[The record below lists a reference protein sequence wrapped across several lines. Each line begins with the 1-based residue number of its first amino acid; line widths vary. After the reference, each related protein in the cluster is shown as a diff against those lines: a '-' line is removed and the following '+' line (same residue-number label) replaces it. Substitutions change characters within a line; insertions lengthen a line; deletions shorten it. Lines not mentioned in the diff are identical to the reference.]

1 MKKLLLIAVL
11 IAACL
16 SATAYVACVAAPLL
30 GKNIKG
36 SGKIVAKTVPAPDFD
51 GIEASRAVKVV
62 ISDKVSDIRIEAD
75 DNLIDL
81 VVVRAVKG
89 KLEATLDQ
97 KVNNIQNGNVTITVP
112 ANGKIRSLDA
122 SSASKI
128 IGETTLKAGKFSIEA
143 SSAAKIKAAV
153 EAVSCTI
160 ETSSASKV
168 EASIEAESCSLD
180 ASSASKIILEGSAGT
195 FRADM
200 SSASKLNAEKFS
212 AVNATIDTSSAA
224 SASIDCS
231 GKLTAS
237 ASAAR
242 RSATRATARLRW
254 KSRAAAAST
263 NSEFRND
270 ATTMKEVKKCSISG
284 VAFTMDADAYEA
296 LETYLESL
304 KTTYK
309 DTADGAEIVA
319 DIEARIAELI
329 LSAQDNTRI
338 VEKPLILNII
348 RQMGSAE
355 DISRESVDR
364 DLHCDTPRIPRRL
377 YRDTENA
384 KLGGV
389 CAGIGKYFDIDP
401 VWVRLGLFLPLLF
414 TCFGWIP
421 FLHWF
426 SPMFGNLFGI
436 FLICYFIMW
445 FAVPAARSARQKL
458 EMNGEKITAQSIG
471 EVTAATATACAEP
484 DAKAKPIVAEV
495 VSVFGKVVLILLK
508 IIAGFI
514 VFGLIMAACALI
526 IGMFALIV
534 GGEGFFTPAVFGN
547 TVSIW
552 IASLGILATL
562 IPIILLIYVLMCLI
576 ASRKPG
582 GKTVLAIFLLW
593 LASIIAVSCVAIR
606 ENVGDK
612 FRTKRRVLEQVFQ
625 SEIVID
631 GDTTTLERLLED
643 YDDESVIEE
652 GRKTL
657 HISVPSKSIDITVD
671 KKQGELRVNA
681 DGRKVS
687 VKASETGDEAS
698 VTIRRET
705 DAADSAK
712 TTRGSAARSR

>member
-1 MKKLLLIAVL
+1 
-11 IAACL
+11 
-16 SATAYVACVAAPLL
+16 
-30 GKNIKG
+30 
-36 SGKIVAKTVPAPDFD
+36 
-51 GIEASRAVKVV
+51 
-62 ISDKVSDIRIEAD
+62 
-75 DNLIDL
+75 
-81 VVVRAVKG
+81 
-89 KLEATLDQ
+89 
-97 KVNNIQNGNVTITVP
+97 
-112 ANGKIRSLDA
+112 
-122 SSASKI
+122 
-128 IGETTLKAGKFSIEA
+128 
-143 SSAAKIKAAV
+143 
-153 EAVSCTI
+153 
-160 ETSSASKV
+160 
-168 EASIEAESCSLD
+168 
-180 ASSASKIILEGSAGT
+180 
-195 FRADM
+195 
-200 SSASKLNAEKFS
+200 
-212 AVNATIDTSSAA
+212 
-224 SASIDCS
+224 
-231 GKLTAS
+231 
-237 ASAAR
+237 
-242 RSATRATARLRW
+242 
-254 KSRAAAAST
+254 
-263 NSEFRND
+263 
-270 ATTMKEVKKCSISG
+270 MKEVKKCSISG
-284 VAFTMDADAYEA
+284 VAFTMDADAYQE
-296 LETYLESL
+296 LENYLDSL
-304 KTTYK
+304 KKTYK
-309 DTADGAEIVA
+309 DTPDGAEIVA

-329 LSAQDNTRI
+329 LTTQDNTRV

-348 RQMGSAE
+348 HQMGSVE
-355 DISRESVDR
+355 DISEESSDKKA
-364 DLHCDTPRIPRRL
+364 TEEPRIPRRL

-389 CAGIGKYFDIDP
+389 CAGIGKYFDVDP
-401 VWVRLGLFLPLLF
+401 VWIRLGMFLPILLSF
-414 TCFGWIP
+414 LHWIP
-421 FLHWF
+421 FMDWTG
-426 SPMFGNLFGI
+426 PMMGNLFGI
-436 FLICYFIMW
+436 FVICYVIMW
-445 FAVPAARSARQKL
+445 FAVPAARTARQKL
-458 EMNGEKITAQSIG
+458 EMNGEKITAQSIR
-471 EVTAATATACAEP
+471 ETTEATAGCDP
-484 DAKAKPIVAEV
+484 DVRAKPIVAEA

-687 VKASETGDEAS
+687 VKASETDDEAS

-712 TTRGSAARSR
+712 TARGSAARSR

>member
-1 MKKLLLIAVL
+1 
-11 IAACL
+11 
-16 SATAYVACVAAPLL
+16 
-30 GKNIKG
+30 
-36 SGKIVAKTVPAPDFD
+36 
-51 GIEASRAVKVV
+51 
-62 ISDKVSDIRIEAD
+62 
-75 DNLIDL
+75 
-81 VVVRAVKG
+81 
-89 KLEATLDQ
+89 
-97 KVNNIQNGNVTITVP
+97 
-112 ANGKIRSLDA
+112 
-122 SSASKI
+122 
-128 IGETTLKAGKFSIEA
+128 
-143 SSAAKIKAAV
+143 
-153 EAVSCTI
+153 
-160 ETSSASKV
+160 
-168 EASIEAESCSLD
+168 
-180 ASSASKIILEGSAGT
+180 
-195 FRADM
+195 
-200 SSASKLNAEKFS
+200 
-212 AVNATIDTSSAA
+212 
-224 SASIDCS
+224 
-231 GKLTAS
+231 
-237 ASAAR
+237 
-242 RSATRATARLRW
+242 
-254 KSRAAAAST
+254 
-263 NSEFRND
+263 
-270 ATTMKEVKKCSISG
+270 MKEVKKCSISG

-508 IIAGFI
+508 LFAGLL
-514 VFGLIMAACALI
+514 VFGLIMGACALI
-526 IGMFALIV
+526 IGLFALVI
-534 GGEGFFTPAVFGN
+534 GGGGILSPFSPLGMTLWVP
-547 TVSIW
+547 I
-552 IASLGILATL
+552 LGIFIVL
-562 IPIILLIYVLMCLI
+562 IPVILLIYVLMCLI

-582 GKTVLAIFLLW
+582 GTAVLIIFLLW
-593 LASIIAVSCVAIR
+593 LASFIACACIAIR
-606 ENVGDK
+606 EDVGDR
-612 FRTKRRVLEQVFQ
+612 FRAKRNVIEQVLNT
-625 SEIVID
+625 EVVID
-631 GDTTTLERLLED
+631 NDTTTVQKLLKE
-643 YDDESVIEE
+643 YESQNVIED
-652 GRKTL
+652 GHKTL
-657 HISVPSKSIDITVD
+657 HISIPNKSIDITID
-671 KKQGELRVNA
+671 KDKAGLEVKA
-681 DGRKVS
+681 DGKRVKVGKS
-687 VKASETGDEAS
+687 RKASAEEAGQS
-698 VTIRRET
+698 TQAAAEA
-705 DAADSAK
+705 DAD
-712 TTRGSAARSR
+712 TAAQGQQTE

>member
-1 MKKLLLIAVL
+1 
-11 IAACL
+11 
-16 SATAYVACVAAPLL
+16 
-30 GKNIKG
+30 
-36 SGKIVAKTVPAPDFD
+36 
-51 GIEASRAVKVV
+51 
-62 ISDKVSDIRIEAD
+62 
-75 DNLIDL
+75 
-81 VVVRAVKG
+81 
-89 KLEATLDQ
+89 
-97 KVNNIQNGNVTITVP
+97 
-112 ANGKIRSLDA
+112 
-122 SSASKI
+122 
-128 IGETTLKAGKFSIEA
+128 
-143 SSAAKIKAAV
+143 
-153 EAVSCTI
+153 
-160 ETSSASKV
+160 
-168 EASIEAESCSLD
+168 
-180 ASSASKIILEGSAGT
+180 
-195 FRADM
+195 
-200 SSASKLNAEKFS
+200 
-212 AVNATIDTSSAA
+212 
-224 SASIDCS
+224 
-231 GKLTAS
+231 
-237 ASAAR
+237 
-242 RSATRATARLRW
+242 
-254 KSRAAAAST
+254 
-263 NSEFRND
+263 
-270 ATTMKEVKKCSISG
+270 MKEVKKCSISG

-687 VKASETGDEAS
+687 VKASETDDEAS

-712 TTRGSAARSR
+712 TARGSAARAAAHRTVVRALGRRLRLLDGQIDLPIRRYGQHAHLHLVTQLQKLVDVVDVGVGDLGYVHQTAPAVRQAHKRAKLRDTGDGTLHNCSDFHLHTVRFSLLNHSCRKKSFHRA

>member
-1 MKKLLLIAVL
+1 
-11 IAACL
+11 
-16 SATAYVACVAAPLL
+16 
-30 GKNIKG
+30 
-36 SGKIVAKTVPAPDFD
+36 
-51 GIEASRAVKVV
+51 
-62 ISDKVSDIRIEAD
+62 
-75 DNLIDL
+75 
-81 VVVRAVKG
+81 
-89 KLEATLDQ
+89 
-97 KVNNIQNGNVTITVP
+97 
-112 ANGKIRSLDA
+112 
-122 SSASKI
+122 
-128 IGETTLKAGKFSIEA
+128 
-143 SSAAKIKAAV
+143 
-153 EAVSCTI
+153 
-160 ETSSASKV
+160 
-168 EASIEAESCSLD
+168 
-180 ASSASKIILEGSAGT
+180 
-195 FRADM
+195 
-200 SSASKLNAEKFS
+200 
-212 AVNATIDTSSAA
+212 
-224 SASIDCS
+224 
-231 GKLTAS
+231 
-237 ASAAR
+237 
-242 RSATRATARLRW
+242 
-254 KSRAAAAST
+254 
-263 NSEFRND
+263 
-270 ATTMKEVKKCSISG
+270 MKEVKKCSISG

-309 DTADGAEIVA
+309 DPADGAEIVA

-389 CAGIGKYFDIDP
+389 CAGIGKYFDVDP
-401 VWVRLGLFLPLLF
+401 VWIRLAMFLPILLTVF
-414 TCFGWIP
+414 QWIP
-421 FLHWF
+421 FMRWTG
-426 SPMFGNLFGI
+426 PMMGNLFGI

-582 GKTVLAIFLLW
+582 GKTVLAI
-593 LASIIAVSCVAIR
+593 R

-687 VKASETGDEAS
+687 VKASETDDEAS

>member
-1 MKKLLLIAVL
+1 
-11 IAACL
+11 
-16 SATAYVACVAAPLL
+16 
-30 GKNIKG
+30 
-36 SGKIVAKTVPAPDFD
+36 
-51 GIEASRAVKVV
+51 
-62 ISDKVSDIRIEAD
+62 
-75 DNLIDL
+75 
-81 VVVRAVKG
+81 
-89 KLEATLDQ
+89 
-97 KVNNIQNGNVTITVP
+97 
-112 ANGKIRSLDA
+112 
-122 SSASKI
+122 
-128 IGETTLKAGKFSIEA
+128 
-143 SSAAKIKAAV
+143 
-153 EAVSCTI
+153 
-160 ETSSASKV
+160 
-168 EASIEAESCSLD
+168 
-180 ASSASKIILEGSAGT
+180 
-195 FRADM
+195 
-200 SSASKLNAEKFS
+200 
-212 AVNATIDTSSAA
+212 
-224 SASIDCS
+224 
-231 GKLTAS
+231 
-237 ASAAR
+237 
-242 RSATRATARLRW
+242 
-254 KSRAAAAST
+254 
-263 NSEFRND
+263 
-270 ATTMKEVKKCSISG
+270 MKEVKKCSISG
-284 VAFTMDADAYEA
+284 VAFTMDADAYQE
-296 LETYLESL
+296 LENYLDSL
-304 KTTYK
+304 KKTYK
-309 DTADGAEIVA
+309 DTPDGAEIVA

-329 LSAQDNTRI
+329 LTTQDNTRV

-348 RQMGSAE
+348 HQMGSVE
-355 DISRESVDR
+355 DISEESSDKKAPEE
-364 DLHCDTPRIPRRL
+364 PRIPRRL

-389 CAGIGKYFDIDP
+389 CAGIGKYFDVDP
-401 VWVRLGLFLPLLF
+401 VWIRLGMFLPILLSF
-414 TCFGWIP
+414 LHWIP
-421 FLHWF
+421 FMDWTG
-426 SPMFGNLFGI
+426 PMMGNLFGI
-436 FLICYFIMW
+436 FVICYVIMW
-445 FAVPAARSARQKL
+445 FAVPAARTARQKL
-458 EMNGEKITAQSIG
+458 EMNGEKITAQSIR
-471 EVTAATATACAEP
+471 ETTEATAGCDP
-484 DAKAKPIVAEV
+484 DVRAKPIVAEA

-687 VKASETGDEAS
+687 VKASETDDEAS